1 MRIESTRGYSSHN
14 MNPFLAVL
22 SETCTEE
29 TGDCYGF
36 NLLYSGSFAITAYV
50 SHNKSVRVQGGINDY
65 LFGWALNGGE
75 EFVTPQAALC
85 YSAEGLSGMSRAYH
99 DFFREYIIN
108 PDNVNKRRPI
118 VVNNWEATYFN
129 FDNEKLFA
137 IIDEA
142 AKLDGAGKFQQIFR
156 ITIPMIVPT
165 IVVMLIIRLGYLM
178 EAGFEQIYTMISS
191 TTRETGEIIG
201 TYIYRISLG
210 ENAGNY
216 GLSPAVGLFNGVISL
231 ILIVAANYISKK
243 VTQEGIW

>member
-1 MRIESTRGYSSHN
+1 MAIDMS
-14 MNPFLAVL
+14 
-22 SETCTEE
+22 
-29 TGDCYGF
+29 
-36 NLLYSGSFAITAYV
+36 LY
-50 SHNKSVRVQGGINDY
+50 
-65 LFGWALNGGE
+65 
-75 EFVTPQAALC
+75 
-85 YSAEGLSGMSRAYH
+85 
-99 DFFREYIIN
+99 
-108 PDNVNKRRPI
+108 
-118 VVNNWEATYFN
+118 
-129 FDNEKLFA
+129 
-137 IIDEA
+137 EA

-216 GLSPAVGLFNGVISL
+216 GLSTAVGLFNGVISL
-231 ILIVAANYISKK
+231 ILIVVANYTSKK